1 MKYDRDVQI
10 TPENIITYYKS
21 QGIIIKGL
29 NERELRNKSKSVK
42 IKIDVFKEG
51 DLLAPEIKMETLI
64 NRYHEFV
71 FDYKEVWNI
80 DISML
85 DIEMQCHLIQ
95 TYRNENEQQN
105 QIGKYTGIYFN
116 GIFIEDIN
124 KVIIF
129 VTEKK

>member
-1 MKYDRDVQI
+1 MNYDRDVQI
-10 TPENIITYYKS
+10 TADNINKYYKS
-21 QGIIIKGL
+21 QGVTTGIVDQ
-29 NERELRNKSKSVK
+29 NLRNKSSLQKVG
-42 IKIDVFKEG
+42 IDVFKNRKI
-51 DLLAPEIKMETLI
+51 DILMEDII
-64 NRYHEFV
+64 NNYHEFV

-85 DIEMQCHLIQ
+85 KVEMQCHLIQ